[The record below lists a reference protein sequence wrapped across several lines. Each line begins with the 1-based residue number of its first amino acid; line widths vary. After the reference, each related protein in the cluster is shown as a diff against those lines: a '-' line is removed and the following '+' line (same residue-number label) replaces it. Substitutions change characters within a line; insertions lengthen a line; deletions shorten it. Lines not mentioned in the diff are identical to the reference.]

1 MNIADYVRVYFTCT
15 VITES
20 ITALLPFT
28 VYHVVIK

>member
-20 ITALLPFT
+20 IIQVCYYLLLFT
-28 VYHVVIK
+28 MW